1 MLTIGNL
8 SKKTGVTVRTLGY
21 YDQIGLLAPASRTE
35 GGHRLY
41 DAAQIIRLEQIVS
54 LKYLGFSLDEIKL
67 MIEDGTESIYNSLE
81 KQLQLVREQKAELQR
96 VEQALESM
104 HHSIRTDEEMNWTLL
119 FQVMRLFQ
127 QDQRELKQRLDRY
140 LNEEQTQHMLTANLD
155 HERRAE
161 WLKLIADV
169 KKHVNEPP
177 HSVMAQQ
184 LATRW
189 VEQVHRMFGSDEA
202 FLENAW
208 EAVREEADGVMFYP
222 MTKEV
227 ATFIQKAIE
236 YKENHQLL
244 E

>member
-1 MLTIGNL
+1 MLSIGNL

-21 YDQIGLLAPASRTE
+21 YDQIGLLSPASRTE

-41 DAAQIIRLEQIVS
+41 DEPQIIRLEQIVS

-67 MIEDGTESIYNSLE
+67 IIDDGTESIYNSLE
-81 KQLQLVREQKAELQR
+81 KQLHLVREQKAELQR

-104 HHSIRTDEEMNWTLL
+104 HHSIRTDEEMNWSLL
-119 FQVMRLFQ
+119 FQVMKLFQ

-140 LNEEQTQHMLTANLD
+140 LDDQQKQKMLTANLD
-155 HERRAE
+155 NEQRTE
-161 WLKLIADV
+161 WLTLIADV

-177 HSVMAQQ
+177 HSALAQQ

-189 VEQVHRMFGSDEA
+189 MEHVYSMFGSDEA

-208 EAVREEADGVMFYP
+208 EAVRLEADGAMFYP

-227 ATFIQKAIE
+227 VSFIQKAIT

-244 E
+244 